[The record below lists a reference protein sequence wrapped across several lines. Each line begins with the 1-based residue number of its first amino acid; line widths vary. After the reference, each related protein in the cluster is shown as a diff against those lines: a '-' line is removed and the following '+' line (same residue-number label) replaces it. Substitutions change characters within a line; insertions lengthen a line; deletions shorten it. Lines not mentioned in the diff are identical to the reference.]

1 MKKIIV
7 GLLLVTIFVLY
18 TVQPVSATGGY
29 ILVSP
34 ALEQNRP
41 FYAEVHVWEDLKFV
55 RFGTQL
61 TCQFTWTGKQG
72 IPSGALGSREYRLYV
87 EVFVLPNL
95 SIGLEDWC
103 INYFKQSELEYQDEG
118 NLFLTIKYRF

>member
-1 MKKIIV
+1 MKKVIV

-18 TVQPVSATGGY
+18 AVQPASAVEGY
-29 ILVSP
+29 VLVSP
-34 ALEQNRP
+34 SLEQDRLS
-41 FYAEVHVWEDLKFV
+41 YAEVHVWEDIKFV

-61 TCQFTWTGKQG
+61 TCYFTWGNKQG
-72 IPSGALGSREYRLYV
+72 IPSGVPDAQEYRLYV

-95 SIGLEDWC
+95 SIRLEDWC
-103 INYFKQSELEYQDEG
+103 IHYFRQSELEYQDED

>member
-1 MKKIIV
+1 MKKVIV

-18 TVQPVSATGGY
+18 TVQPVSAVEGY
-29 ILVSP
+29 VLVAPS
-34 ALEQNRP
+34 LEQVRP
-41 FYAEVHVWEDLKFV
+41 SYAEVHVWEEMKFV

-61 TCQFTWTGKQG
+61 TCNFTW
-72 IPSGALGSREYRLYV
+72 SSREYRLYV

-103 INYFKQSELEYQDEG
+103 IHYFRQSELEYQDED